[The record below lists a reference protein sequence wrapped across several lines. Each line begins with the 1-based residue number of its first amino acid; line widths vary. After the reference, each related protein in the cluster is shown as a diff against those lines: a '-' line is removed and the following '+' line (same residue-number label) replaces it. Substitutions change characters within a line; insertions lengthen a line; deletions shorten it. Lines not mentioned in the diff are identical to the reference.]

1 MDGIYMM
8 TKTIKLS
15 DSTKDRL
22 DNIKN
27 GRTYDETI
35 SYLVD
40 FMESINKQISLS
52 RDIFEEPVIIT
63 K

>member
-1 MDGIYMM
+1 MM

-63 K
+63 KWLQ

>member
-1 MDGIYMM
+1 M

>member
-1 MDGIYMM
+1 MI

-15 DSTKDRL
+15 DSTEDRL

-63 K
+63 KWLQ

>member
-1 MDGIYMM
+1 M

-40 FMESINKQISLS
+40 FMESINKQISLC

>member
-1 MDGIYMM
+1 MM

>member
-1 MDGIYMM
+1 M

-63 K
+63 R

>member
-1 MDGIYMM
+1 MM

-27 GRTYDETI
+27 GRTYDKTI

-63 K
+63 KWLQ

>member
-1 MDGIYMM
+1 MM

-40 FMESINKQISLS
+40 FMESINKQISLC

>member
-1 MDGIYMM
+1 MM

-40 FMESINKQISLS
+40 FMESMNKQISLS

-63 K
+63 KWLQ

>member
-1 MDGIYMM
+1 M

-22 DNIKN
+22 DDIKN

-40 FMESINKQISLS
+40 FMESINKQLS
-52 RDIFEEPVIIT
+52 SSKSIFEEPVIIT

>member
-1 MDGIYMM
+1 M

-40 FMESINKQISLS
+40 FMESINKQKSLS

>member
-1 MDGIYMM
+1 MM

-63 K
+63 KWLH